1 MLTYSIVWVVLAA
14 TVIMIAMNR
23 KTATTLDRGEVQS
36 GETGKGLAVFA
47 VVYGLL
53 LLAGFV
59 YVSWQHGLE
68 LIR

>member
-1 MLTYSIVWVVLAA
+1 MLTYSIVWVALAA
-14 TVIMIAMNR
+14 AVIMIAMNR
-23 KTATTLDRGEVQS
+23 KTAANADQGEVQT
-36 GETGKGLAVFA
+36 GESGKGLAVFA

-68 LIR
+68 LIK

>member
-1 MLTYSIVWVVLAA
+1 MLTYSIVWVALAA
-14 TVIMIAMNR
+14 AVIMIAMNR
-23 KTATTLDRGEVQS
+23 KTATNLDQGDVQTGES
-36 GETGKGLAVFA
+36 GKGFAVFA

>member
-1 MLTYSIVWVVLAA
+1 MLIYSIVWVMLAA
-14 TVIMIAMNR
+14 TVIVIAMNR
-23 KTATTLDRGEVQS
+23 RTTASVDQGDVQTGES
-36 GETGKGLAVFA
+36 GKGLTIFA
-47 VVYGLL
+47 MIYGLV

>member
-14 TVIMIAMNR
+14 TVIVLAMNR
-23 KTATTLDRGEVQS
+23 KTATNLDRGDVQT
-36 GETGKGLAVFA
+36 GESGKGLTVFA

>member
-14 TVIMIAMNR
+14 TVIVLAMNR
-23 KTATTLDRGEVQS
+23 KTAANLDQGEIQT
-36 GETGKGLAVFA
+36 GESGKGLAVLA

-68 LIR
+68 LIT